1 MAAATKK
8 TAKVEEPVTELTM
21 EEKYKQELDELKN
34 QMALLLKDAAR
45 PTETQENLNDPERDI
60 IVVSLTRGILN
71 LATEG
76 HGHGEVYRFD
86 KFGDEMTIPYSDLK
100 KIINKNKSFTVN
112 GNYYIYDETVIE
124 KQRLK
129 KAYEKIVSK
138 EQFEELFALPK
149 DKFLNIFDKMMEA
162 QQVMFSEILTDK
174 LVDGDDI
181 DANIINAVADRTGKD
196 IYTIVK
202 DQLKTKEIAKE

>member
-1 MAAATKK
+1 MAATKK

-34 QMALLLKDAAR
+34 QMALLLRDAAK
-45 PTETQENLNDPERDI
+45 PVETQENLNDPDRDI
-60 IVVSLTRGILN
+60 VVISLTRGILN
-71 LATEG
+71 LSTEG
-76 HGHGEVYRFD
+76 HGHGEVYRFNQ
-86 KFGDEMTIPYSDLK
+86 FGEEMTIPYSDLK

-149 DKFLNIFDKMMEA
+149 DKFLGIFNKMMKA
-162 QQVMFSEILTDK
+162 QQLMFSEILIDK
-174 LVDGDDI
+174 LVDKEDI
-181 DANIINAVADRTGKD
+181 DANIINAVADITGKK
-196 IYTIVK
+196 IYEIVEGMN
-202 DQLKTKEIAKE
+202 KTKEIAKG

>member
-1 MAAATKK
+1 MAATKK
-8 TAKVEEPVTELTM
+8 TVKVEEPVIELTA
-21 EEKYKQELDELKN
+21 EEKYKQELEELKN
-34 QMALLLKDAAR
+34 QMALLLKNAAK
-45 PTETQENLNDPERDI
+45 PVETQENLNDPDRDI
-60 IVVSLTRGILN
+60 VVVSLTRGILN

-76 HGHGEVYRFD
+76 HGHGEVYRFNQ
-86 KFGDEMTIPYSDLK
+86 FGDEMTIPYSDLK

-149 DKFLNIFDKMMEA
+149 DKFLSIFDKMMEA
-162 QQVMFSEILTDK
+162 QQIMFSEVLTDK
-174 LVDGDDI
+174 LVDGADI

-202 DQLKTKEIAKE
+202 EQIKTKEIAKE

>member
-1 MAAATKK
+1 MAATKK

-149 DKFLNIFDKMMEA
+149 DKFLSIFDKMMEA
-162 QQVMFSEILTDK
+162 QQIMFSEILTDK
-174 LVDGDDI
+174 LVDGTDI

>member
-1 MAAATKK
+1 MAATKK
-8 TAKVEEPVTELTM
+8 TAKVEEPVIELTA
-21 EEKYKQELDELKN
+21 EEKYKQELEELKN
-34 QMALLLKDAAR
+34 QMALLLKNAAK
-45 PTETQENLNDPERDI
+45 PVETQENLNDPDRDI
-60 IVVSLTRGILN
+60 VVVSLTRGILN

-76 HGHGEVYRFD
+76 HGHGEVYRFNQ
-86 KFGDEMTIPYSDLK
+86 FGDEMTIPYSDLK

-112 GNYYIYDETVIE
+112 GNYYIYDEAVIE

-138 EQFEELFALPK
+138 EQFEELFALSK
-149 DKFLNIFDKMMEA
+149 DKFLSIFDKMMEA
-162 QQVMFSEILTDK
+162 QQIMFSEILTDK
-174 LVDGDDI
+174 LVDGTDI

-202 DQLKTKEIAKE
+202 EQIKTKEIAKE